1 MKNIIIG
8 ENDVGRRI
16 DNFLLMYFR
25 KIPRSLMYK
34 LIRKKKIKVNN
45 KKIKENQRLYLGDS
59 VTLYLS
65 SELLDNVTSSSDFMR
80 VSSNLDILYE
90 DENILII
97 NKKIGTVCQPDRD
110 NLVDCVVNRVKK
122 YLFEKEE
129 YKFED
134 ENVFAPS
141 LVNRIDRNTEGIVIA
156 SKNFESLRFLNEK
169 IKNKEI
175 KKYYKCLVLG
185 KMPKKQDLITSFLYK
200 DYIQNKSYIS
210 DEKIKNSKL
219 IQTKYKVIEFKNNLS
234 LLEIELLTG
243 RSHQIRAHLAH
254 IGHPIVGDGKY
265 GFSKNSQ
272 KIKNQLLVSYK
283 IKFEFKNEI
292 PSMEYLNG
300 KEFEINNSSILE
312 QISKI
317 MR

>member
-65 SELLDNVTSSSDFMR
+65 SELLDNVTSNSDFMR

-200 DYIQNKSYIS
+200 NYIQNKSYIS

>member
-90 DENILII
+90 DENVLII

-122 YLFEKEE
+122 YLFDKGE

-300 KEFEINNSSILE
+300 KEFEINNSYILE

>member
-243 RSHQIRAHLAH
+243 KSHQIRAHLAH

>member
-110 NLVDCVVNRVKK
+110 NLVDCIVNRVKK
-122 YLFEKEE
+122 YLFEKGE

-141 LVNRIDRNTEGIVIA
+141 LINRIDRNTEGIVIA

>member
-122 YLFEKEE
+122 YLFEKGE

-292 PSMEYLNG
+292 PSMKYLNG